1 MFFVKED
8 DIWKKNYELQKTN
21 RFKENPDL
29 VFIEFINDNIKYI
42 KKFNLNP
49 YRLFFYSPISLNYKT
64 NDIILITKA
73 LYSYIKNNNLNY
85 TLNDTVSPLGFQEPL
100 MSDFFYS
107 SGSKVLDKQLVL
119 TFIECGL
126 IIDEQFYNR
135 ILRYLHYSS
144 QYCIETKKTWDF
156 MSFLSL
162 LKESLDNVK
171 LDDKNSNYLLEIANT
186 NESDK

>member
-21 RFKENPDL
+21 RFKENPNL

-49 YRLFFYSPISLNYKT
+49 YGLIFYSPISLNYKT

-85 TLNDTVSPLGFQEPL
+85 TLNDTV
-100 MSDFFYS
+100 
-107 SGSKVLDKQLVL
+107 LVA
-119 TFIECGL
+119 
-126 IIDEQFYNR
+126 
-135 ILRYLHYSS
+135 ILY
-144 QYCIETKKTWDF
+144 
-156 MSFLSL
+156 
-162 LKESLDNVK
+162 
-171 LDDKNSNYLLEIANT
+171 
-186 NESDK
+186 